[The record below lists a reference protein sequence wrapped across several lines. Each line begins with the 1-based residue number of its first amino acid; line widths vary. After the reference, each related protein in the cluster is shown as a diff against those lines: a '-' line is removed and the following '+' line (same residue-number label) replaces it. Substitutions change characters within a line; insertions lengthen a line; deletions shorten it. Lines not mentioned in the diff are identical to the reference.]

1 MKKSEIYKTTIK
13 KWGVEFQ
20 IDMMIEECAE
30 LIQALQK
37 YKRGTSFKTISNMY
51 EELADVEIMSEQ
63 MRIVFSST
71 TIDFEKERKIRKLET
86 RIKAKP

>member
-1 MKKSEIYKTTIK
+1 MKKSEIYKK
-13 KWGVEFQ
+13 AVKLWGVEFE

-37 YKRGTSFKTISNMY
+37 YKRDTSFKTINNMY

-63 MRIVFSST
+63 MRIVFNSDS
-71 TIDFEKERKIRKLET
+71 IDLEKERKIRRLET
-86 RIKAKP
+86 RIKG